1 MPTSGSQ
8 RAMTKHIKL
17 DEQIC
22 EMAVLGGAVLGSGG
36 GGTLEAGLR
45 LGQLA
50 VELGDATLVAPGSLP
65 SSCTNLVAV
74 ATHCTSAVQE
84 PQYRPLFHKQ
94 AVELLIANT
103 RAEIAGLVNCSS
115 GAVDTA
121 VGWGQAALLGIP
133 LVDLV
138 FDGSI
143 HPLAVMGL
151 LALWSHDDA
160 PIAVTIVGAERGGN
174 QKQEVFSRGV
184 PQSLIRMLQ
193 QHSVGEVGSLALAI
207 GPLSLHWTRQHGN
220 PSLVSQAISIGKA
233 MMQVG
238 HGDGWET
245 VNAVSRTL
253 GGQWV
258 ALGTVTDVVS
268 HGSGDTAFSV
278 IYLRDQENRPLELV
292 HWHRYVTLDT
302 SGQRIATFPDLIV
315 TLGAKGTPLSGA
327 EIGKGLGVHIVVV
340 PGKEER
346 TPNIAVRRSATYRE
360 LERVTGKPMPS

>member
-1 MPTSGSQ
+1 M
-8 RAMTKHIKL
+8 AKHIKL

-50 VELGDATLVAPGSLP
+50 VELGDATLIDPSSLP
-65 SSCTNLVAV
+65 SPRTNLVAV
-74 ATHCTSAVQE
+74 ATHCTSAVEE
-84 PQYRPLFHKQ
+84 PRSRPLFHKQ

-103 RAEIAGLVNCSS
+103 GAEIAGLVNCGS
-115 GAVDTA
+115 GAVDTV

-138 FDGSI
+138 FDRSI

-151 LALWSHDDA
+151 LALWPNDDA
-160 PIAVTIVGAERGGN
+160 PIAVAIVGAERGGD

-184 PQSLIRMLQ
+184 PQPLIRMLQ
-193 QHSVGEVGSLALAI
+193 QDSVSGVGSLALAI

-233 MMQVG
+233 MIQVA
-238 HGDGWET
+238 HDDGWET
-245 VNAVSRTL
+245 ASAVSRTL
-253 GGQWV
+253 GGQVV

-268 HGSGDTAFSV
+268 HGSGDRAFSV
-278 IYLRDQENRPLELV
+278 IHLRDQENRPLELV

-315 TLGAKGTPLSGA
+315 TLGIKGTPLSGA

-340 PGKEER
+340 PGKEEP
-346 TPNIAVRRSATYRE
+346 TPDITVRRSATYRE
-360 LERVTGKPMPS
+360 LERLTGKPMPP